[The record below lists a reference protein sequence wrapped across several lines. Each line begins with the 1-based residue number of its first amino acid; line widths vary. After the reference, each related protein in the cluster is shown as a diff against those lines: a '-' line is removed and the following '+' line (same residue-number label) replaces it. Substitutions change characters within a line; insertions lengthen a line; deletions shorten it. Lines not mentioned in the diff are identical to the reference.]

1 MLWVGNWLAV
11 ENGLA
16 SRSDANPV
24 RCFGHNKS
32 SFPMPH
38 HRPADSFR
46 HFVASKRAKYQRC
59 HSCQSQSDCE
69 QTSKGWSGNLLA
81 TFFQH
86 GGGDGGFA
94 RLLADGLPKLQSDGL
109 CSFARS
115 ALLRNGESTAKA
127 RRMPFF
133 NKMMKIERLIEKRM
147 KMI

>member
-1 MLWVGNWLAV
+1 MSLAIAMTVPMATFYRIVGDEARAT
-11 ENGLA
+11 A
-16 SRSDANPV
+16 STKHPATPS
-24 RCFGHNKS
+24 
-32 SFPMPH
+32 
-38 HRPADSFR
+38 RPADSFR